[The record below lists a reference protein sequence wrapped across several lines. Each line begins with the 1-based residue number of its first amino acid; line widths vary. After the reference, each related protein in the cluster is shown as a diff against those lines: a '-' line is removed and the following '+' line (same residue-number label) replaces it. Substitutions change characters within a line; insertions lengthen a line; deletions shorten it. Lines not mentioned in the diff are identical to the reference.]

1 MTPREALERGAGE
14 LGIAL
19 PGEVRERL
27 MAYIA
32 LLVKWNASYNLTAVR
47 EPLAMVS
54 HHLLDSLA
62 LLPHLPTGS
71 QGEARIADVGSGGGL
86 PGIPLALARP
96 SWRVALIEASQ
107 KKTAFLRQAKI
118 ELGLA
123 NVEVHQGRVEELRP
137 VQGFSIVVSR
147 AFAELGEFIA
157 ACRHL
162 LDRDGL
168 LAAMKGKYPAHE
180 LTQVPPELRAKVVA
194 LRVPFLEGERHV
206 VLCEQVA

>member
-1 MTPREALERGAGE
+1 MTPRDALERGAGD

-19 PGEVRERL
+19 PGEVHERL

-54 HHLLDSLA
+54 YHLLDSLA
-62 LLPHLPTGS
+62 LLPHLSEGR
-71 QGEARIADVGSGGGL
+71 ARVADVGSGAGL

-96 SWRVALIEASQ
+96 SWHVALIEANQ

-118 ELGLA
+118 ELGLT
-123 NVEVHQGRVEELRP
+123 NVEVHEGRVEELRP
-137 VQGFSIVVSR
+137 AKGFSVVVSR
-147 AFAELGEFIA
+147 AFAELGQFIA

-162 LDRDGL
+162 LARDGV
-168 LAAMKGKYPAHE
+168 LAAMKGKFPADE
-180 LTQVPPELRAKVVA
+180 LIQIPPELRTTTVA
-194 LRVPFLEGERHV
+194 LRVPFLEGERHL
-206 VLCEQVA
+206 VLCEQAA

>member
-1 MTPREALERGAGE
+1 MTPRDALERGAE
-14 LGIAL
+14 DLGIAL

-47 EPLAMVS
+47 EPMAMVS

-62 LLPHLPTGS
+62 LLPHLPAGS
-71 QGEARIADVGSGGGL
+71 EGDARLADVGSGAGL

-107 KKTAFLRQAKI
+107 KKAAFLRQAKI

-123 NVEVHQGRVEELRP
+123 NVEVHDGRVEELRSA
-137 VQGFSIVVSR
+137 QGFSIVVSR
-147 AFAELGEFIA
+147 AFAELGDFIA

-162 LDRDGL
+162 LDRRGV
-168 LAAMKGKYPAHE
+168 LAAMKGKYPAQE
-180 LTQVPPELRAKVVA
+180 LAQVPAGLTAKVIA
-194 LRVPFLEGERHV
+194 LRVPFLEAERHL